1 MPMNKKTNKR
11 KENNGITSIKDGR
24 NADVGL
30 KKNPKPARMANLELL
45 RCVAMMMVIV
55 LHYLGKGGMLSD
67 LTGAAVSKAETAAWL
82 LESFCIVAVNV
93 YMFIS
98 GYFLCTS
105 SFKVSRL
112 IQLWLQI
119 WAYSVG
125 VGLIGALKIGRASC
139 RERVCLYV

>member
-1 MPMNKKTNKR
+1 
-11 KENNGITSIKDGR
+11 
-24 NADVGL
+24 
-30 KKNPKPARMANLELL
+30 
-45 RCVAMMMVIV
+45 
-55 LHYLGKGGMLSD
+55 MLSD

-125 VGLIGALKIGRASC
+125 SG
-139 RERVCLYV
+139 

>member
-67 LTGAAVSKAETAAWL
+67 LTGAAVSKAETAAW
-82 LESFCIVAVNV
+82 
-93 YMFIS
+93 
-98 GYFLCTS
+98 
-105 SFKVSRL
+105 
-112 IQLWLQI
+112 Q
-119 WAYSVG
+119 
-125 VGLIGALKIGRASC
+125 IGRAH
-139 RERVCLYV
+139 V

>member
-55 LHYLGKGGMLSD
+55 LHYLGKGACCP
-67 LTGAAVSKAETAAWL
+67 T
-82 LESFCIVAVNV
+82 
-93 YMFIS
+93 
-98 GYFLCTS
+98 
-105 SFKVSRL
+105 
-112 IQLWLQI
+112 
-119 WAYSVG
+119 
-125 VGLIGALKIGRASC
+125 
-139 RERVCLYV
+139 